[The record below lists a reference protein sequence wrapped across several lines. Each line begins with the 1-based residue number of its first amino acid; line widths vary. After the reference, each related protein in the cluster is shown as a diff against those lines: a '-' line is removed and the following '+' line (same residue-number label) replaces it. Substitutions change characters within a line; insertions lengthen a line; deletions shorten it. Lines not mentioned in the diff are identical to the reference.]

1 MDPVAKELRKICLG
15 LSHRCQDGNLQSAF
29 SCMEIV
35 WTLYDKVM
43 NWTPA
48 TATDD
53 DRDLF
58 LISKGQATF
67 ALYPVLI
74 KKGFFR
80 WEEFH
85 DIGDFH
91 SRFSNQTDVTKF
103 RGGVENS
110 AGSLGHGFPMAAGM
124 AMANKIKKLN
134 SRVFVITGDGEFNEG
149 TMWET
154 CIFAAGKKLDNL
166 CVIIDDN
173 SSVGELID
181 MGDLGRKLESFG
193 FEVQHVDGHDT
204 VALETVLK
212 KRPMAGCPMAVI
224 AHTVRGHG
232 SKTLEENSVW
242 FHKWPNEAELE
253 MLTKEID
260 QR

>member
-1 MDPVAKELRKICLG
+1 
-15 LSHRCQDGNLQSAF
+15 
-29 SCMEIV
+29 MEIV

-43 NWTPA
+43 NWTPERA
-48 TATDD
+48 TAD

-74 KKGFFR
+74 KKGLFA
-80 WEEFH
+80 ESEFH
-85 DIGDFH
+85 DIGDLH
-91 SRFSNQTDVTKF
+91 SRFSNQTDLTKVL
-103 RGGVENS
+103 GGVENS

-124 AMANKIKKLN
+124 AMANKIRKID
-134 SRVFVITGDGEFNEG
+134 SRVFVIAGDGEFNEG

-173 SSVGELID
+173 DSVAELID

-193 FEVQHVDGHDT
+193 FEVHTVDGHSTQD
-204 VALETVLK
+204 LEVVLK
-212 KRPMAGCPMAVI
+212 KRPLGGKPMAVI
-224 AHTVRGHG
+224 AHTQRGYG
-232 SKTLEENSVW
+232 STTLTENSVW
-242 FHKWPNEAELE
+242 FHKSPNAQELE
-253 MLTKEID
+253 TLSKEID
-260 QR
+260 LS